1 MNFPDDIP
9 TCRMSP
15 PQFASSSNDIIE
27 VRPQIPMQND
37 HFDQHS
43 FKRAR
48 IADNNPPSGLMC
60 PPSRMIQPP
69 PNRGT
74 SSIFFKTRIC
84 TKFRFG
90 TCRNG
95 ENCNYA
101 HGADE
106 IRQPP
111 RNWQELVDPRNEE
124 RPQVETRQPP
134 SNWDEDQKIIHKMKL
149 CKKYYNGEECP
160 YGDKCSFLHEDP
172 ARFRDDSWK
181 TRECSAIS
189 IGNIGSPKSFG
200 DGSNNLEG
208 IRAANKPARSTYW
221 KTKLC
226 TQWQNTGC
234 PYGENCLFAHGEAG
248 NVNSSVC

>member
-1 MNFPDDIP
+1 
-9 TCRMSP
+9 
-15 PQFASSSNDIIE
+15 
-27 VRPQIPMQND
+27 
-37 HFDQHS
+37 
-43 FKRAR
+43 
-48 IADNNPPSGLMC
+48 
-60 PPSRMIQPP
+60 MIQPP

-74 SSIFFKTRIC
+74 NNIFFKTRIC
-84 TKFRFG
+84 TKFRFS

-95 ENCNYA
+95 ENRNYA

-111 RNWQELVDPRNEE
+111 RNWQELVDPCNEE

-134 SNWDEDQKIIHKMKL
+134 PNWDEDQKIIHKMKL

-181 TRECSAIS
+181 IRECSAIS
-189 IGNIGSPKSFG
+189 VGNIGSPKSFG

-208 IRAANKPARSTYW
+208 IRAMNKPARSAYW

-226 TQWQNTGC
+226 QWQHTGSC
-234 PYGENCLFAHGEAG
+234 PFGETCHFAHGEEG